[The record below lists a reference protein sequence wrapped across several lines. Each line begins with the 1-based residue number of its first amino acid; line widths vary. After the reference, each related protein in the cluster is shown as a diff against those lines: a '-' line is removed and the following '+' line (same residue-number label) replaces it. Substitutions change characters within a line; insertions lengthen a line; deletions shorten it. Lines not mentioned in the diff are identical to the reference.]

1 MNSISD
7 KLIKILSLG
16 IGLAIGIVLIAKVCF
31 ELSYDSFYKDVD
43 RIYMITETIIF
54 QEGGDPD
61 DYWGTSG
68 GIAPGFRAEVPGVEA
83 ATRYSNLL
91 NGNLYDENDNLIT
104 GLCIGADTCFFDFF
118 DREFLAGDPMQALQ
132 QYNGDIAVSRSFAEK
147 LGGVNEAI
155 GKQIYSE
162 VWGPKTR
169 LTVVGVFED
178 FPENGSVQCDI
189 VTAIAAFGE
198 WSINNWL
205 GNDRYRGFVRL
216 APNVDPNSLKD
227 AIRKMQEAHQPLE
240 ELERD
245 GSTIWYTLT
254 PLATMHRH
262 EPTIKNYVLIL
273 SVVAALLLLVSVLN
287 YLLMAVSDVVRRSKE
302 MGVRKCYGASAGSIY
317 WMLIKETALNLLAS
331 LAVAALVI
339 WAFSGV
345 IESLLGV
352 PVASLMV
359 PQTRWVLVGIIAFIF
374 VVSALIPAMM
384 FVRIPVSTAF
394 SGYKESKR
402 RWKLS
407 LLMLQIG
414 INAILLPMVLVADG
428 QYDRALN
435 ADMGYEYEHLLYSQ
449 LEGADKDNLILI
461 TEKLRQYPEVEAA
474 ELTYSIPL
482 DKTSGN
488 NIMLPDNPTKYLMGV
503 CDQYMATE
511 GFFDMMGFRL
521 TEGKAP
527 SKPKDVAVS
536 QSFVKEMNLYADW
549 SDGAVGKDIL
559 ISEHSDGDDDVYTIC
574 GVYEDYVI
582 GSMLGNDDRASIRF
596 CWNMDW
602 NYGPEDWS
610 RVMNTLVVK
619 VREVNPEAIAKVK
632 AVIEDCLPERNNV
645 EVTPYTELVK
655 KEYTYLYQMRR
666 TFIIGALFALAIALF
681 GLIGFVRD
689 EANRRSKEVAIRKVN
704 GAVAGEI
711 IRMFVMDVLKLA
723 VIAALIGVAIA
734 YFLADKW
741 LELFAMR
748 IGLSPLYFVIGA
760 VAVLLIVT
768 AVVVMSSNRVARM
781 NPVKSL
787 KNN

>member
-1 MNSISD
+1 MNKISD

-43 RIYMITETIIF
+43 RIYWITENIIF
-54 QEGGDPD
+54 QEGGDPND
-61 DYWGTSG
+61 FWGTSG
-68 GIAPGFRAEVPGVEA
+68 GIAPGFKAEVPGVEA

-118 DREFLAGDPMQALQ
+118 NREFLAGDPMQALHE
-132 QYNGDIAVSRSFAEK
+132 YNGDIAVSRSFAEK
-147 LGGVNEAI
+147 LGGVNESI
-155 GKQIYSE
+155 GRQIYSD
-162 VWGPKTR
+162 VWGPNVK

-178 FPENGSVQCDI
+178 FPKNGSIQCDI
-189 VTAIAAFGE
+189 VTTIAAFGE

-205 GNDRYRGFVRL
+205 GNDRYRSFVKL

-245 GSTIWYTLT
+245 GSKIWYTLK
-254 PLATMHRH
+254 PLASLHRN
-262 EPTIKNYVLIL
+262 EKTVKNYVLIL
-273 SVVAALLLLVSVLN
+273 SVVAFLLLLVSVLN
-287 YLLMAVSDVVRRSKE
+287 YLLIAISDVVRRSKE
-302 MGVRKCYGASAGSIY
+302 MGVRKCYGAGEGSIY
-317 WMLIKETALNLLAS
+317 WMLIKETALNLIAA
-331 LAVAALVI
+331 LAVAILVI
-339 WAFSGV
+339 WAFHGV
-345 IESLLGV
+345 IETLLGV
-352 PVASLMV
+352 PVGSLMV
-359 PQTRWVLVGIIAFIF
+359 PQTQWTLVAIIAFIF
-374 VVSALIPAMM
+374 LVSALIPAMM

-394 SGYKESKR
+394 SGYKENKR
-402 RWKLS
+402 RWKLT
-407 LLMLQIG
+407 LLMVQVG
-414 INAILLPMVLVADG
+414 INTILLPLVIVADR
-428 QYDRALN
+428 QYNTAMN
-435 ADMGYEYEHLLYSQ
+435 ADMGYEYEQLLYVP
-449 LEGADKDNLILI
+449 LKGADKDNLVLI

-488 NIMLPDNPTKYLMGV
+488 NIMLPDNPSKYLMGV

-521 TEGKAP
+521 VEGKAP
-527 SKPKDVAVS
+527 SQPKDVAVS

-559 ISEHSDGDDDVYTIC
+559 ISEHSDDDDDVYTIC
-574 GVYEDYVI
+574 GVYEDYII
-582 GSMLGNDDRASIRF
+582 GSMMGNDDRATIRF
-596 CWNMDW
+596 CWNTDW
-602 NYGPEDWS
+602 NYGSEDWS
-610 RVMNTLVVK
+610 RAMNKLVVK
-619 VREVNPEAIAKVK
+619 VREMNPSTIAKVK
-632 AVIEDCLPERNNV
+632 SVIEECLPERNNI

-655 KEYTYLYQMRR
+655 EQYTDLYQMRR
-666 TFIIGALFALAIALF
+666 TFTIGALFALAIALM

-711 IRMFVMDVLKLA
+711 IRMFVVDVLKLA

-734 YFLADKW
+734 YFISDKW
-741 LELFAMR
+741 LELFAIR
-748 IGLSPLYFVIGA
+748 IGLSPTYFIIGA
-760 VAVLLIVT
+760 VAVLLVVT
-768 AVVVMSSNRVARM
+768 VVVVLSSNRVARM

>member
-31 ELSYDSFYKDVD
+31 ELSYDSFYKDVE
-43 RIYMITETIIF
+43 RIYMITENIIF
-54 QEGGDPD
+54 QEGGDPT
-61 DYWGTSG
+61 DYIGTSG
-68 GIAPGFRAEVPGVEA
+68 GIAPGFKAEVPGVEA

-118 DREFLAGDPMQALQ
+118 NREFLAGDPMQALQ

-178 FPENGSVQCDI
+178 FPKNGSIQCDI
-189 VTAIAAFGE
+189 VTTIAAFGE

-205 GNDRYRGFVRL
+205 GNDRYRGFVKL

-302 MGVRKCYGASAGSIY
+302 MGVRKCYGAS
-317 WMLIKETALNLLAS
+317 
-331 LAVAALVI
+331 
-339 WAFSGV
+339 
-345 IESLLGV
+345 
-352 PVASLMV
+352 LMV

-374 VVSALIPAMM
+374 LVSALIPAMM

-394 SGYKESKR
+394 SGYKENKR

-407 LLMLQIG
+407 LLMVQVG
-414 INAILLPMVLVADG
+414 INVILLPLVIVADR
-428 QYDRALN
+428 QYNSAMN
-435 ADMGYEYEHLLYSQ
+435 ADMGYDYEQLLYVP
-449 LEGADKDNLILI
+449 LKGADKDNLVLI

-602 NYGPEDWS
+602 NTGSEDWS
-610 RVMNTLVVK
+610 RAMNTLVVK

-632 AVIEDCLPERNNV
+632 AVIEECLPERNNV

-655 KEYTYLYQMRR
+655 KEYTHLYQMRR

-711 IRMFVMDVLKLA
+711 IRMFVADVLKLA

-748 IGLSPLYFVIGA
+748 IGLSPFYFIIGA
-760 VAVLLIVT
+760 VTVLLIVT
-768 AVVVMSSNRVARM
+768 AVVVISSNRVARM

>member
-1 MNSISD
+1 M
-7 KLIKILSLG
+7 
-16 IGLAIGIVLIAKVCF
+16 
-31 ELSYDSFYKDVD
+31 
-43 RIYMITETIIF
+43 
-54 QEGGDPD
+54 
-61 DYWGTSG
+61 
-68 GIAPGFRAEVPGVEA
+68 
-83 ATRYSNLL
+83 
-91 NGNLYDENDNLIT
+91 
-104 GLCIGADTCFFDFF
+104 
-118 DREFLAGDPMQALQ
+118 
-132 QYNGDIAVSRSFAEK
+132 
-147 LGGVNEAI
+147 
-155 GKQIYSE
+155 
-162 VWGPKTR
+162 
-169 LTVVGVFED
+169 
-178 FPENGSVQCDI
+178 
-189 VTAIAAFGE
+189 
-198 WSINNWL
+198 
-205 GNDRYRGFVRL
+205 
-216 APNVDPNSLKD
+216 
-227 AIRKMQEAHQPLE
+227 
-240 ELERD
+240 
-245 GSTIWYTLT
+245 
-254 PLATMHRH
+254 
-262 EPTIKNYVLIL
+262 
-273 SVVAALLLLVSVLN
+273 
-287 YLLMAVSDVVRRSKE
+287 
-302 MGVRKCYGASAGSIY
+302 
-317 WMLIKETALNLLAS
+317 
-331 LAVAALVI
+331 
-339 WAFSGV
+339 
-345 IESLLGV
+345 
-352 PVASLMV
+352 
-359 PQTRWVLVGIIAFIF
+359 
-374 VVSALIPAMM
+374 
-384 FVRIPVSTAF
+384 
-394 SGYKESKR
+394 
-402 RWKLS
+402 
-407 LLMLQIG
+407 
-414 INAILLPMVLVADG
+414 
-428 QYDRALN
+428 
-435 ADMGYEYEHLLYSQ
+435 
-449 LEGADKDNLILI
+449 ILI

-610 RVMNTLVVK
+610 RMMNTLVVK

-632 AVIEDCLPERNNV
+632 AVIEECLPERNNV

-655 KEYTYLYQMRR
+655 KEYTHLYQMRR

-711 IRMFVMDVLKLA
+711 IRMFVADVLKLA

-748 IGLSPLYFVIGA
+748 IGLSPLYFIIGM
-760 VAVLLIVT
+760 VVVLLIVT

>member
-1 MNSISD
+1 MNHFSD

-43 RIYMITETIIF
+43 RIYMITESIIF
-54 QEGGDPD
+54 QEGGDPND
-61 DYWGTSG
+61 FWGTSG
-68 GIAPGFRAEVPGVEA
+68 GIAPGFKAEVPGVEA

-132 QYNGDIAVSRSFAEK
+132 QYNGDIAVSRNFAEK

-178 FPENGSVQCDI
+178 FPKNGSVQCDI
-189 VTAIAAFGE
+189 VTTIAAFGE

-205 GNDRYRGFVRL
+205 GNDRYRGFVKL

-254 PLATMHRH
+254 PLASMHRH

-317 WMLIKETALNLLAS
+317 GMLIKETALNLLAS
-331 LAVAALVI
+331 LAVAALLI

-352 PVASLMV
+352 PVASLM
-359 PQTRWVLVGIIAFIF
+359 
-374 VVSALIPAMM
+374 AMM

-394 SGYKESKR
+394 SGYRENKR
-402 RWKLS
+402 RWKLT
-407 LLMLQIG
+407 LLMVQVG
-414 INAILLPMVLVADG
+414 INVILLPLVIVADR
-428 QYDRALN
+428 QYNSAMN
-435 ADMGYEYEHLLYSQ
+435 ADMGYDYEQLLYVP

-610 RVMNTLVVK
+610 RMMNTLVVK

-632 AVIEDCLPERNNV
+632 AVIEECLPERNNV

-655 KEYTYLYQMRR
+655 KEYTHLYQMRR

-711 IRMFVMDVLKLA
+711 IRMFVADVLKLA

-748 IGLSPLYFVIGA
+748 IGLSPLYFIIGA
-760 VAVLLIVT
+760 VTVLLIVT
-768 AVVVMSSNRVARM
+768 AVVVLSSNRVARM

>member
-1 MNSISD
+1 MNRLTD

-43 RIYMITETIIF
+43 RIYWITENIIF

-61 DYWGTSG
+61 DFWGTSG
-68 GIAPGFRAEVPGVEA
+68 GIAPGFKAEVPGVEA

-91 NGNLYDENDNLIT
+91 NGNLYDESDNLIT

-118 DREFLAGDPMQALQ
+118 NREFLAGDPMQALQ
-132 QYNGDIAVSRSFAEK
+132 EYNGDIAVSRSFAEK
-147 LGGVNEAI
+147 LGGVNESI
-155 GKQIYSE
+155 GKQIYSD
-162 VWGPKTR
+162 VWGPNVK

-178 FPENGSVQCDI
+178 FPKNGSIQCDI
-189 VTAIAAFGE
+189 VTTIAAFGE

-205 GNDRYRGFVRL
+205 GNDRYRGFVKL

-227 AIRKMQEAHQPLE
+227 AVRKMQEAHQPLE

-262 EPTIKNYVLIL
+262 EKTIKNYVLIL
-273 SVVAALLLLVSVLN
+273 SVVAFLLLLVSVLN
-287 YLLMAVSDVVRRSKE
+287 YLLIAISDVVRRSKE
-302 MGVRKCYGASAGSIY
+302 MGVRKCYGASAGNIY
-317 WMLIKETALNLLAS
+317 WMLIRETALNLLAA
-331 LAVAALVI
+331 LAVAALLI
-339 WAFSGV
+339 WAFNGV

-352 PVASLMV
+352 PVGSLMV
-359 PQTRWVLVGIIAFIF
+359 PQTRRVLVSIIVLIF
-374 VVSALIPAMM
+374 LVSALIPAMM

-394 SGYKESKR
+394 SGYRENKR
-402 RWKLS
+402 RWKLT
-407 LLMLQIG
+407 LLMVQVG
-414 INAILLPMVLVADG
+414 INVILLPLVIVADR
-428 QYDRALN
+428 QYNSAMN
-435 ADMGYEYEHLLYSQ
+435 ADMGYDYEQLLYVP
-449 LEGADKDNLILI
+449 LKGADKDNLILI

-521 TEGKAP
+521 IEGKAP

-559 ISEHSDGDDDVYTIC
+559 ISEHSDDDDDVYTIC
-574 GVYEDYVI
+574 GVYEDYII
-582 GSMLGNDDRASIRF
+582 GSMMGRDRRASIRF
-596 CWNMDW
+596 CWNTDW
-602 NYGPEDWS
+602 NYGTEDWS
-610 RVMNTLVVK
+610 RAMNKLVVK
-619 VREVNPEAIAKVK
+619 VREVNPSTIEKVK
-632 AVIEDCLPERNNV
+632 SVVEECLPERNNI
-645 EVTPYTELVK
+645 EVTPYTELFK
-655 KEYTYLYQMRR
+655 KEYAELLQMRR
-666 TFIIGALFALAIALF
+666 TFTIGALFALAIALM

-689 EANRRSKEVAIRKVN
+689 ESNRRSKEVAIRKVN
-704 GAVAGEI
+704 GAVSGEI
-711 IRMFVMDVLKLA
+711 IRMFVVDVLKLA
-723 VIAALIGVAIA
+723 LIAALFGVAIA
-734 YFLADKW
+734 YFVSDKW
-741 LELFAMR
+741 LELFAIR
-748 IGLSPLYFVIGA
+748 ISLSPMYFIIGA

-768 AVVVMSSNRVARM
+768 VVVVLSSNRVARM

>member
-1 MNSISD
+1 MNRLTD
-7 KLIKILSLG
+7 NLIKILSLG

-31 ELSYDSFYKDVD
+31 ELSYDSFYKDVE

-61 DYWGTSG
+61 DFWGTSG
-68 GIAPGFRAEVPGVEA
+68 GIAPGFKAEVPGVEA

-91 NGNLYDENDNLIT
+91 NGNLYDESDNLIT

-178 FPENGSVQCDI
+178 FPENGSVQCDL
-189 VTAIAAFGE
+189 VTSIAAFGE

-205 GNDRYRGFVRL
+205 GNDRYRGFVKL

-317 WMLIKETALNLLAS
+317 GMLIKETALNLLAS
-331 LAVAALVI
+331 MVVAALVI

-359 PQTRWVLVGIIAFIF
+359 PQTRWVLVGIIAQGKQASLETH
-374 VVSALIPAMM
+374 VV
-384 FVRIPVSTAF
+384 
-394 SGYKESKR
+394 
-402 RWKLS
+402 
-407 LLMLQIG
+407 
-414 INAILLPMVLVADG
+414 
-428 QYDRALN
+428 
-435 ADMGYEYEHLLYSQ
+435 
-449 LEGADKDNLILI
+449 
-461 TEKLRQYPEVEAA
+461 
-474 ELTYSIPL
+474 
-482 DKTSGN
+482 
-488 NIMLPDNPTKYLMGV
+488 
-503 CDQYMATE
+503 
-511 GFFDMMGFRL
+511 
-521 TEGKAP
+521 
-527 SKPKDVAVS
+527 
-536 QSFVKEMNLYADW
+536 
-549 SDGAVGKDIL
+549 DGA
-559 ISEHSDGDDDVYTIC
+559 
-574 GVYEDYVI
+574 
-582 GSMLGNDDRASIRF
+582 
-596 CWNMDW
+596 
-602 NYGPEDWS
+602 S
-610 RVMNTLVVK
+610 RHQ
-619 VREVNPEAIAKVK
+619 
-632 AVIEDCLPERNNV
+632 CH
-645 EVTPYTELVK
+645 
-655 KEYTYLYQMRR
+655 
-666 TFIIGALFALAIALF
+666 FAAF
-681 GLIGFVRD
+681 GH
-689 EANRRSKEVAIRKVN
+689 RS
-704 GAVAGEI
+704 
-711 IRMFVMDVLKLA
+711 
-723 VIAALIGVAIA
+723 
-734 YFLADKW
+734 
-741 LELFAMR
+741 
-748 IGLSPLYFVIGA
+748 
-760 VAVLLIVT
+760 
-768 AVVVMSSNRVARM
+768 
-781 NPVKSL
+781 
-787 KNN
+787 